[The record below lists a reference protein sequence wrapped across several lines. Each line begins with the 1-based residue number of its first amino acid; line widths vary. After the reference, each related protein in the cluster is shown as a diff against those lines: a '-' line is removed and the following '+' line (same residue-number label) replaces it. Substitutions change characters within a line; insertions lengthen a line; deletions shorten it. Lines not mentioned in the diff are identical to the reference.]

1 MLGSLV
7 HLPEGHKDASSAA
20 HCPAQLVF
28 LPQAAFWNVVSALQQ
43 VTLLVWLALV
53 KTKSKNEVDK
63 EVMLTDSEVQEAASV
78 ELPLQASTSE
88 TLHLRCRNF
97 FPHSDHSPQSDQA
110 AGSAVRTCEIRAIYH
125 SLRYL
130 DWKYSGTL
138 TCKKLSRL
146 DFHRMKRLLDY
157 SCSDGV

>member
-53 KTKSKNEVDK
+53 KTKSKKSAESEVVLAD
-63 EVMLTDSEVQEAASV
+63 TEVQEAVSV
-78 ELPLQASTSE
+78 ESPAQASAEGPLQW
-88 TLHLRCRNF
+88 RCRNF
-97 FPHSDHSPQSDQA
+97 LPQEQDKSQSDHSPQADHA
-110 AGSAVRTCEIRAIYH
+110 ETP
-125 SLRYL
+125 
-130 DWKYSGTL
+130 
-138 TCKKLSRL
+138 KKRQNEN
-146 DFHRMKRLLDY
+146 
-157 SCSDGV
+157 

>member
-1 MLGSLV
+1 MV

-63 EVMLTDSEVQEAASV
+63 EVLLTDSEVQEADSL

-97 FPHSDHSPQSDQA
+97 SPHSDHSPQSDQA
-110 AGSAVRTCEIRAIYH
+110 AGSAVRTCDIRAIYH

-130 DWKYSGTL
+130 DWKYSGNL
-138 TCKKLSRL
+138 MCKTLSRL
-146 DFHRMKRLLDY
+146 DFHRMKRLLDC
-157 SCSDGV
+157 SCSDEV